1 MATPKNLLAQQQK
14 ASQASAVVGG
24 VSNLLSQ
31 GLGMV
36 NSANSIQTNAP
47 DAQIDT
53 AGKPIFNLGEAQQN
67 TAAINPQGAS
77 GSEVAS
83 GALSGASAG
92 AAFGPWG
99 AAIGGV
105 FGGASALIFGKKR
118 KNRANGK
125 KQLAEGNLFTAQK
138 LYNQGIMNYNTAQSS
153 QAAYR
158 DSVNTDQRMN
168 NLYTF
173 NNQ

>member
-1 MATPKNLLAQQQK
+1 MPTPKNLLAQQQK

-31 GLGMV
+31 GLGMI
-36 NSANSIQTNAP
+36 NSAKSIQTNTP
-47 DAQIDT
+47 DEQVDE
-53 AGKPIFNLGEAQQN
+53 AGKPIFNLGESQQN
-67 TAAINPQGAS
+67 TAAINPQGAN

-105 FGGASALIFGKKR
+105 VGGASALIFGRKR
-118 KNRANGK
+118 KKIATKK

-138 LYNQGIMNYNTAQSS
+138 LYNQGIMDYNTSQGAQ
-153 QAAYR
+153 ATYR